1 MRKIFILVLMII
13 AGISSTK
20 AQTFAE
26 IKKLYPKMFTCEVY
40 DYEGE
45 KYASV
50 SLVESIESGS
60 YTKYFNDNKQYIDY
74 LFNHSLLNSFE
85 SLSNESDSVIR
96 HKKAIEIIEKDSGF
110 NKLMEEFVSRP
121 MKDTFS
127 IDDAAQV
134 ASKFFFVPQIVE
146 GNYAGKVCVGINGIE
161 STEADRRFQLE
172 AFCFALI
179 INSYGKEGKFDAYEE
194 LVSSLKQLYEINFGI
209 DEKERLLRA
218 QGAMYMLMYKNEKLR
233 TALKNEYEAKK
244 DILPFVMVD

>member
-1 MRKIFILVLMII
+1 MKKIFILVLMII
-13 AGISSTK
+13 AGISTAE
-20 AQTFAE
+20 AQTFQE

-45 KYASV
+45 KFASTY
-50 SLVESIESGS
+50 LVESIAGD
-60 YTKYFNDNKQYIDY
+60 KYAEFFNNNKQYIDY
-74 LFNHSLLNSFE
+74 LFTHSAGLNFE
-85 SLSNESDSVIR
+85 SLANEVDSVIR
-96 HKKAIEIIEKDSGF
+96 HKKAIEIIDKDSGF

-127 IDDAAQV
+127 IDDAAEV
-134 ASKFFFVPQIVE
+134 ASKFFFVPQIVD

-161 STEADRRFQLE
+161 STEADRRIQLE

-179 INSYGKEGKFDAYEE
+179 LNSYGKEGKFDAYEE

-218 QGAMYMLMYKNEKLR
+218 QGAMYMLMYKNEKLHV
-233 TALKNEYEAKK
+233 ALKKEYEAKK